1 MADLIYRQAAIDA
14 VKWGASVLSVREAI
28 AGLPSVWKPASVR
41 PEKEGMY
48 LALWSLSEKGSL
60 IHDVLNYGT
69 FEDFTDDGVVE
80 KQSWWEFDREYGVT
94 DFTDN
99 VRYWME
105 LPDMPEV
112 EE

>member
-1 MADLIYRQAAIDA
+1 MSDLIDRQAAIDA

-41 PEKEGMY
+41 PEKKGEY
-48 LALWSLSEKGSL
+48 LALWSLTDKGSL
-60 IHDVLNYGT
+60 IYEVLNYGT
-69 FEDFTDDGVVE
+69 FEDWNDGLTE
-80 KQSWWEFDREYGVT
+80 KLGWWEFDNEYGVS

-99 VRYWME
+99 VRYWTE
-105 LPDMPEV
+105 LPDKPEV